1 MIKFLSGWIE
11 QIAIAVI
18 IVSILEMLLP
28 KGNIKK
34 YIKVVLGIYVVFCVI
49 SPFINKQD
57 LYAIDFSNI
66 MDTYNITDSNQTNSN
81 TDIEKM
87 YKDTFEDD
95 IKRRIEREG
104 YKVKSCNV
112 DAVFDANKKDAGIK
126 KIEII
131 LDYKI
136 DNTQNNNSMKSDL
149 NKVNINE
156 IEEVKIN
163 VGENI
168 KEEPENRQEI
178 TQKEINKLKKVLS
191 EHYEIDK
198 KVIDIQ

>member
-1 MIKFLSGWIE
+1 MIKFLSSWIE

-34 YIKVVLGIYVVFCVI
+34 YIKVVLGIYVIFCVI
-49 SPFINKQD
+49 SPFINKQN
-57 LYAIDFSNI
+57 LYAIDFSNM
-66 MDTYNITDSNQTNSN
+66 MDTYNVTDSNQANSN

-95 IKRRIEREG
+95 IKRTLEREG

-112 DAVFDANKKDAGIK
+112 DAVFDADKKDAGIK
-126 KIEII
+126 KIEIV
-131 LDYKI
+131 LLSKI
-136 DNTQNNNSMKSDL
+136 EESSKSNVSQNKIS
-149 NKVNINE
+149 INE
-156 IEEVKIN
+156 IQEVQIN
-163 VGENI
+163 VGEGT
-168 KEEPENRQEI
+168 KENTEDKMEI
-178 TQKEINKLKKVLS
+178 TQKEINKLKRTLS

-198 KVIDIQ
+198 KIIDIQ